1 MIGIVGWKS
10 SGKTTLIERL
20 IAILTRRGLRIAT
33 IKHSHHALRPRD
45 GATDGERHARAGAL
59 DVAVIGTEQWELSG
73 QARSPPVPG
82 LQDLAARLGPA
93 DLILVEGFKSA
104 PIPKI
109 EVRRQTTDATA
120 SRHQRPERHRHRGRS
135 CCRSGGTACLSQRRR
150 RCHRRLHLERRRA
163 SRARRRK
170 LHGPLNKAN
179 VTCGRNRGP
188 TPAKQA
194 TPAAPRL
201 APSSAAS
208 GSPRRRSTE
217 REPPRPKTPS
227 AQRGGGPPPA
237 PPREAAR
244 AVPPCWA

>member
-109 EVRRQTTDATA
+109 EVRRQTTETQLPLATNDPSVIAIVADHAVEAGELPVFRSDDVDAI
-120 SRHQRPERHRHRGRS
+120 
-135 CCRSGGTACLSQRRR
+135 
-150 RCHRRLHLERRRA
+150 
-163 SRARRRK
+163 
-170 LHGPLNKAN
+170 
-179 VTCGRNRGP
+179 
-188 TPAKQA
+188 
-194 TPAAPRL
+194 AAFIL
-201 APSSAAS
+201 SAA
-208 GSPRRRSTE
+208 GLQE
-217 REPPRPKTPS
+217 RD
-227 AQRGGGPPPA
+227 GGNSMD
-237 PPREAAR
+237 R
-244 AVPPCWA
+244 